1 MALNL
6 PISTPLTESQSELNA
21 KVSSMKTLL
30 ALSSFKKLRVPKH
43 QQVSSYDYLKKLVNT
58 LGFTLEPL
66 FILFIEKVF
75 DQAGDFLEKE
85 VLQSVASSLA
95 KKGTS
100 LPNTHTPLADMTDVL
115 QKQYE
120 NNNMSYLR
128 NSAGIPANF
137 LSVAKQKIAKDL
149 VLMMFGP
156 KDGPTAEYLNPD
168 PAERQRLISEAI
180 CGSFAFSMSNDPIV
194 REEDLEYN
202 RIALAKQLERGAVMF
217 NISCQDVHVTLPED
231 PSIIF
236 EGGGQFTV
244 PSQSI
249 TPAQS
254 LSFLV
259 QHVGNQVQNINREEN
274 RDAGG
279 RSFFEI
285 MIERM
290 IGYMSTLITPLL
302 GPVFEA
308 INATPAGSLHQQSD
322 IVHSTCDILN
332 NPSDQE
338 GKEFGRKLS
347 NQLFKSLLSI
357 MLIFV
362 IREFKK
368 LVANYY
374 AKISLEKQKRK
385 LEKIKHKFKMFDKAA
400 DKAQKAQRYASA
412 LSSLNSILQ
421 PTA

>member
-1 MALNL
+1 MPLNL
-6 PISTPLTESQSELNA
+6 PINAPLTESQSELNA
-21 KVSSMKTLL
+21 KVSSMKSLL
-30 ALSSFKKLRVPKH
+30 ALSSLKKLRVPKH
-43 QQVSSYDYLKKLVNT
+43 QQISSYDYLKKLVNT

-66 FILFIEKVF
+66 FLLFIEKVF
-75 DQAGDFLEKE
+75 DEAGDFLEKE
-85 VLQSVASSLA
+85 VLQSIASSLA

-100 LPNTHTPLADMTDVL
+100 LPNTHTPQADMTDVL
-115 QKQYE
+115 RKQYE
-120 NNNMSYLR
+120 DNNMSYLR
-128 NSAGIPANF
+128 NNTGLPANF
-137 LSVAKQKIAKDL
+137 LSVAKQKLAKDL

-156 KDGPTAEYLNPD
+156 KDGPAAEYLNPD
-168 PAERQRLISEAI
+168 PAERQRLISEAV
-180 CGSFAFSMSNDPIV
+180 CGSFAFSMSNDSIV

-217 NISCQDVHVTLPED
+217 NISCQDVHVTLPQD

-259 QHVGNQVQNINREEN
+259 QHVGNQVQNINTEEN
-274 RDAGG
+274 RNAGG

-285 MIERM
+285 LIERM
-290 IGYMSTLITPLL
+290 IGYMSSLVTPLL
-302 GPVFEA
+302 GPVFSS
-308 INATPAGSLHQQSD
+308 INATPAGSLHPQSD

-332 NPSDQE
+332 NPSDE
-338 GKEFGRKLS
+338 ESKEFGRKLS
-347 NQLFKSLLSI
+347 NQLYKSLLSI
-357 MLIFV
+357 ILIFV

-374 AKISLEKQKRK
+374 AKIAIEKQKRK
-385 LEKIKHKFKMFDKAA
+385 LEKIKHKFKLFDEALET
-400 DKAQKAQRYASA
+400 AQKAQRYATA
-412 LSSLNSILQ
+412 LSSLSSILQ
-421 PTA
+421 QSA

>member
-1 MALNL
+1 MPLNL
-6 PISTPLTESQSELNA
+6 PINAPLTESQSELNA
-21 KVSSMKTLL
+21 KVSSMKSLL
-30 ALSSFKKLRVPKH
+30 ALSSLKKIRVPKS
-43 QQVSSYDYLKKLVNT
+43 QQISTYDYLKKLINT

-66 FILFIEKVF
+66 FLLFIEKVF
-75 DQAGDFLEKE
+75 DEAGDFLEKE
-85 VLQSVASSLA
+85 VLASIAASLA

-100 LPNTHTPLADMTDVL
+100 LPDIHTPQSNMTAVL
-115 QKQYE
+115 QQQYE

-128 NSAGIPANF
+128 SNLNLPANF

-156 KDGPTAEYLNPD
+156 KDGPTAQYLNPD
-168 PAERQRLISEAI
+168 PADRERLISEAI
-180 CGSFAFSMSNDPIV
+180 CGSFAFSVSNEPII
-194 REEDLEYN
+194 RDEDLEYN
-202 RIALAKQLERGAVMF
+202 RIALAKQLEKGKVMF
-217 NISCQDVHVTLPED
+217 NISCQDVQVALPDD

-254 LSFLV
+254 LNFLV

-274 RDAGG
+274 KDSGG

-285 MIERM
+285 MVERM
-290 IGYMSTLITPLL
+290 IGYMNTLVAPFL
-302 GPVFEA
+302 GPVFA
-308 INATPAGSLHQQSD
+308 GINATPAGSLHPQSD
-322 IVHSTCDILN
+322 IIHSTCYILN
-332 NPSDQE
+332 NPSNQE
-338 GKEFGRKLS
+338 AKEFGTKLS
-347 NQLFKSLLSI
+347 NQLYKMLLSI

-374 AKISLEKQKRK
+374 AKITVEKQKRK
-385 LEKIKHKFKMFDKAA
+385 LEKIKHKFKMFDEASEKI
-400 DKAQKAQRYASA
+400 QKAERYAIA
-412 LSSLNSILQ
+412 LSSLRSIL